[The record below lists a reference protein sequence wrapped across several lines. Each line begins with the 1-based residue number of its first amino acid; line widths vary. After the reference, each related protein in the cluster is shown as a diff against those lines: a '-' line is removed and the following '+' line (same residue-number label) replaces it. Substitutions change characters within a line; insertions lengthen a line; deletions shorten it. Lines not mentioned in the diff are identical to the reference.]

1 MFVSWPD
8 ERIYIEIYEYDPLD
22 PGMGHGQI
30 FYEADTVS
38 MGIDKSINK
47 MDSCKLNCQDLKS
60 TDHNTHLRGTQP
72 QRHPKPVSRIH
83 PFWPLFHIMYHVYCI
98 ILIKYIH

>member
-22 PGMGHGQI
+22 PAWVMAKF
-30 FYEADTVS
+30 FYEADTVL
-38 MGIDKSINK
+38 MGISKSISK
-47 MDSCKLNCQDLKS
+47 MDSCKLNCEDLKS
-60 TDHNTHLRGTQP
+60 TDHDTHLRGTQP
-72 QRHPKPVSRIH
+72 HHHPKHVSRIH